1 MKTAIPIFY
10 TRRVN
15 IFTPFWD
22 TGVKLKRINPIC
34 YLHSVFHVYFLH
46 ITHNLDNVYKKYS
59 VMLLFYGLDVY
70 VMTTVNASGVK
81 ELYFCYYRDCEQP
94 G

>member
-1 MKTAIPIFY
+1 MF
-10 TRRVN
+10 
-15 IFTPFWD
+15 
-22 TGVKLKRINPIC
+22 
-34 YLHSVFHVYFLH
+34 
-46 ITHNLDNVYKKYS
+46 
-59 VMLLFYGLDVY
+59 LFYGLDVY